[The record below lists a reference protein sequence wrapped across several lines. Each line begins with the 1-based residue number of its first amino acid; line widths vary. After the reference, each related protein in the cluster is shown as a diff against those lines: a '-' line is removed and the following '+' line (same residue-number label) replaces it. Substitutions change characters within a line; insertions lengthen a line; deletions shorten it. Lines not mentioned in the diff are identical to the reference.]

1 VKVSS
6 HHSLAEKQSFLDLR
20 EHFYLSLDY
29 QTSLGVTLYS
39 LERMKQ
45 SKRASRGSISV
56 AMASSPLTSRQ
67 LVSVSKNFEE
77 LRRNFEGTSKELRR
91 NFEGTS
97 KELRRNFEGTSKELR
112 GNFGETF

>member
-6 HHSLAEKQSFLDLR
+6 HLSLAEKQSFLDLR

-39 LERMKQ
+39 LERMKE

-67 LVSVSKNFEE
+67 LVSVSKKTSEK

-91 NFEGTS
+91 NF
-97 KELRRNFEGTSKELR
+97 
-112 GNFGETF
+112 GETSEKLFDNSCSSSEFVIED